1 MISIILYFEKFSFEQ
16 IICLDYS
23 SVIGIAYKEKVS
35 YLVSCPRWSIWLG
48 YQTLT
53 LMGRV
58 QSPGAELFIFF
69 FKTAIYKQLD
79 LNSY

>member
-1 MISIILYFEKFSFEQ
+1 MISIILYFQKFSFEQ

-69 FKTAIYKQLD
+69 F
-79 LNSY
+79 